1 MSGLFASSELILFR
15 PSAAVME
22 AAFDVD
28 ATVNEFVIID
38 GVDGTVNAP
47 APSAGA
53 VFAVHVQHNGAAGA
67 DVNILFGADVLETNL
82 AAFNLVVPAGS
93 AGTAAFV
100 ASGANWYLLHY
111 SVVAF
116 GA

>member
-15 PSAAVME
+15 PSAAVTE

-28 ATVNEFVIID
+28 ATVNEFVTID

-47 APSAGA
+47 APDEGA
-53 VFAVHVQHNGAAGA
+53 VFAVH
-67 DVNILFGADVLETNL
+67 VLETNL